1 MSKVTV
7 TADAAG
13 NVIIPSKNNLEWGY
27 IRLIQIRTIAGEDGF
42 ARKRPASA
50 LILGTLD
57 VLQGFGYTKDQ
68 ELPGKIIFKEQLT
81 PFSKKEPERDYK
93 IAGDTKIVCCIDG
106 QPIYRKSF
114 YTENM
119 ALQDVLLQHTNGDD
133 IKLAYGQEIQL
144 ESEEES
150 IDGNKII
157 IRSEEEIDGNKL

>member
-50 LILGTLD
+50 LILGTLE
-57 VLQGFGYTKDQ
+57 VLKGFEYTKDQ
-68 ELPGKIIFKEQLT
+68 ELPGKIIFKEQLV
-81 PFSKKEPERDYK
+81 PFSKKEPKRDYK
-93 IAGDTKIVCCIDG
+93 IAGNTKIVCCVDG
-106 QPIYRKSF
+106 QPIYRKAF

-119 ALQDVLLQHTNGDD
+119 TLQDVLLQHTNGDD
-133 IKLAYGQEIQL
+133 IKEAYGKEIEV
-144 ESEEES
+144 ESS
-150 IDGNKII
+150 NGDMDIA
-157 IRSEEEIDGNKL
+157 L